1 MLRSLQHRF
10 GMVRAIAAFCLA
22 VILASTSQP
31 AIALTADE
39 ATELWQGSAHALQE
53 VNCSSCHQ
61 PEETG
66 EFVAQPGLETCQSCH
81 EGSTETFLLG
91 KHGIR
96 TLEGASPLT
105 PAMAL
110 LPMHADAMDKQMNC
124 STCHDAHES
133 NTRKASVDACLTCHS
148 DRHSLNYVN
157 SKHAGLLVGNE
168 ALPRPTGGE
177 VTCATCHLPREG
189 RGESLRVNHNNTYT
203 LKPRDRM
210 VSEVCMTCHG
220 MEFAYTNMFDDE
232 VVEAN
237 FARASELEN
246 ESLVMARRERD
257 RREARRKPS

>member
-1 MLRSLQHRF
+1 
-10 GMVRAIAAFCLA
+10 
-22 VILASTSQP
+22 
-31 AIALTADE
+31 
-39 ATELWQGSAHALQE
+39 
-53 VNCSSCHQ
+53 
-61 PEETG
+61 
-66 EFVAQPGLETCQSCH
+66 
-81 EGSTETFLLG
+81 G

-96 TLEGASPLT
+96 TLEGQSPLT

-110 LPMHADAMDKQMNC
+110 LPMHADVTDKQMNC
-124 STCHDAHES
+124 NTCHDVHEL
-133 NTRKASVDACLTCHS
+133 NTRTAAVDACLTCHN

-189 RGESLRVNHNNTYT
+189 RGENVRVNHNNTYT

-232 VVEAN
+232 VVAAN
-237 FARASELEN
+237 FARASEQEN
-246 ESLVMARRERD
+246 ESLAMARQERD
-257 RREARRKPS
+257 RRIAR